1 MENSERVHVTPFVR
15 RLSPER
21 KLMMTTPRTV
31 SLVRAVSCAAVLLL
45 AVAGGANAA
54 AGDDAMSVSG
64 EKNVSRWVA
73 SARKIGVAEDTRPV
87 HFSMFLGFKNKDAL
101 KKLIEAQ
108 YRPGSAEFGKFLSP
122 DQFRARFAP
131 DADKVALVQDTLRK
145 MGFTLE
151 YTPKSGLFVQAAGTV
166 GQIKSAFGVSQNL
179 YAYKGNMLRANTE
192 TPRLP
197 TKLVGIVTYVAG
209 LDDSAVLRRAY
220 HINAHREDMDVIQA
234 GRMAAAERNAEA
246 ISKNAPPPLQDG
258 INGKFCST
266 YYGDRKATLSTAAGI
281 YPKTLPWELCSY
293 TPQQVKQAYGANKV
307 TETGKGVR
315 VGIVDDYASP
325 TIQADANRYSAN
337 HGLPQLTYL
346 NFQQIV
352 PPGIYNVPA
361 NDSCGPQGWY
371 EEETLDVEAVHSM
384 APGAVIIYGGITC
397 SDPGNAALYN
407 FIDNRLVDIVTN
419 SYGFNGEDLPADFI
433 ESENEY
439 FMQAAA
445 EGMSVVF
452 STGDNGDVSAD
463 NGIASGSWESTSP
476 YVTGVGGTSLA
487 LRNAGGA
494 KQEWGWG
501 SYRAFLSGAKVAANG
516 GSIVTSGA
524 ELPFSFYSGAGGGPS
539 LSQLAPS
546 YQAKV
551 PQSLSRFTTL
561 TNGNTVPL
569 QTPHRVTPDIAMV
582 ADPYTGFLTG
592 ETYTK
597 GGDPAFDGFCKSLSK
612 TTEYCEIGI
621 GGTSLAAPTFAG
633 VLALV
638 NQARFAK
645 GKPAIGFVN
654 PALYT
659 LPVGAPGT
667 KAAPIID
674 VRAPATP
681 TAVLRGYSNDQTKVR
696 VVTIN
701 SSPNAKATSAREGAD
716 TSYRVTEGY
725 DEVTGLG
732 TPYVPALIQALS
744 AK

>member
-1 MENSERVHVTPFVR
+1 
-15 RLSPER
+15 
-21 KLMMTTPRTV
+21 MTSTRTV
-31 SLVRAVSCAAVLLL
+31 RLALTAAALFL
-45 AVAGGANAA
+45 AAATGANAA
-54 AGDDAMSVSG
+54 DAISVSG
-64 EKNVSRWVA
+64 GKNVSRWVA
-73 SARKIGVAEDTRPV
+73 SAQKVGAAEDSRPV
-87 HFSMFLGFKNKDAL
+87 HFSMFLGFKNNDAL

-131 DADKVALVQDTLRK
+131 DADKVTLVQDTLKK
-145 MGFTLE
+145 MGFTVE
-151 YTPKSGLFVQAAGTV
+151 YTPKSGLFVQAVGTV
-166 GQIKSAFGVSQNL
+166 GQVKSAFGVSQNL
-179 YAYKGNMLRANTE
+179 YAYKGRTLRANSE

-197 TKLVGIVTYVAG
+197 AKLAGIVTYVAG
-209 LDDSAVLRRAY
+209 LDDSAVLRRA
-220 HINAHREDMDVIQA
+220 HHVNAHREEMDVIQA
-234 GRMAAAERNAEA
+234 GRLAAAEREAEA
-246 ISKNAPPPLQDG
+246 VSKNAPPPVQSG

-266 YYGDRKATLSTAAGI
+266 YYGDHKATLSTAAGI

-293 TPQQVKQAYGANKV
+293 TPQQVKQAYSANKI

-325 TIQADANRYSAN
+325 TIQDDANRYSAN

-352 PPGIYNVPA
+352 PPGLYNVPA
-361 NDSCGPQGWY
+361 NDPCGPQGWY

-384 APGAVIIYGGITC
+384 APGAFIIYGGITC

-407 FIDNRLVDIVTN
+407 FIDNHLADIVTN

-433 ESENEY
+433 ESENQF

-445 EGMSVVF
+445 EGMSIVF
-452 STGDNGDVSAD
+452 SSGDDGDVSAA
-463 NGIASGSWESTSP
+463 NGVASGSWEATSP

-487 LRNAGGA
+487 LRDSSGT

-501 SYRAFLSGAKVAANG
+501 SYRALLSGAKVAANG
-516 GSIVTSGA
+516 GSIATTGVA
-524 ELPFSFYSGAGGGPS
+524 PPFTFYSGSGGGPS
-539 LSQLAPS
+539 LGQLAPR
-546 YQAKV
+546 YQAKI
-551 PQSLSRFTTL
+551 PQNLSEFTTL
-561 TNGNTVPL
+561 TNGSKVPFE
-569 QTPHRVTPDIAMV
+569 TPHRVTPDISMV

-597 GGDPAFDGFCKSLSK
+597 AGDPTFDGFCKSLSK

-638 NQARFAK
+638 NQARLAK
-645 GKPAIGFVN
+645 GKTAIGFVN

-659 LPVGAPGT
+659 LPIGAPGT
-667 KAAPIID
+667 KSAPIID
-674 VRAPATP
+674 VQAPTIP

-696 VVTIN
+696 VVTMN
-701 SSPNAKATSAREGAD
+701 SSPNAKGTSVLEGAD
-716 TSYRVTEGY
+716 TSYKVTKGY

-744 AK
+744 AQ